1 MRRALALVALAVLAA
16 SAGCASILGPGSA
29 DAGELSKN
37 ASYSW
42 TEADAA
48 YMEVAR
54 NNYTAI
60 YRVDNRTTGDY
71 DDEDP
76 TMELYTRDA
85 LGTEQP
91 LELAAV
97 RFRYPNG
104 TLVRFREADGE
115 AVAVVE
121 YSNGTSRDAPE
132 AMTVDKTRR
141 RTVVHLPANETGQL
155 GVTVPKNGKQ
165 VSTPTFVE
173 GNYEM
178 VLPADTDISVPL
190 LAQVRPPRSDAET
203 VDGRVH
209 VYWENVTASSVS
221 VRYYLDR
228 DLLIFSA
235 LVGVLT
241 VAGLVGAVYYL
252 REIRETRRRRE
263 EVGLDVDV
271 EDDDREG
278 PPPGMR

>member
-1 MRRALALVALAVLAA
+1 MRRTLAIVGLAVLAA
-16 SAGCASILGPGSA
+16 STGCTSILGPGTA
-29 DAGELSKN
+29 DAGELSRN
-37 ASYSW
+37 ASYDW
-42 TEADAA
+42 AAADAA
-48 YMEVAR
+48 YLDVAR
-54 NNYTAI
+54 NNYTAV
-60 YRVDNRTTGDY
+60 YRVGNRTTGEY
-71 DDEDP
+71 EDEDP

-91 LELAAV
+91 LELSAV
-97 RFRYPNG
+97 TFRYPNG
-104 TLVRFREADGE
+104 TVVRFREEGGE
-115 AVAVVE
+115 AISVVA
-121 YSNGTSRDAPE
+121 YPNGSTRRAPGE
-132 AMTVDKTRR
+132 MTVNRTRR
-141 RTVVHLPANETGQL
+141 RTVVHLPANETGLL

-178 VLPADTDISVPL
+178 VLPPNTDISVPV

-209 VYWENVTASSVS
+209 VRWERVTAPSVS

-228 DLLIFSA
+228 DLVIFSA

-241 VAGLVGAVYYL
+241 LTGIVGAVYYL
-252 REIRETRRRRE
+252 RQIRETRRRRE

-278 PPPGMR
+278 PPPGMG